1 MKKIMVLAT
10 LFSAFL
16 AASAVDIVVIDLNF
30 YNPDGVIVL
39 ESKLPEG
46 VTMPP
51 KIRFIN
57 PKLKGHAFR
66 LNVNL
71 DKTQSVDVKLK
82 VKSGSGRIDPSV
94 SCRPEPKRN
103 GWEIECTEFE
113 FCGEASDKVPL
124 VFKKWTSL
132 GNTPPFVAEE
142 GETITVKAKFK
153 VVK

>member
-1 MKKIMVLAT
+1 MKKLMVLAM
-10 LFSAFL
+10 LCSAFL
-16 AASAVDIVVIDLNF
+16 AVSAADIVVIDLNF
-30 YNPDGVIVL
+30 YNPDGVIVV
-39 ESKLPEG
+39 EGKLPEG

-57 PKLKGHAFR
+57 PKIKGHAFR

-82 VKSGSGRIDPSV
+82 VKGSGRIDPSV
-94 SCRPEPKRN
+94 SCRPEPKRT
-103 GWEIECTEFE
+103 GWEIECLEFE

-132 GNTPPFVAEE
+132 GPQPPFVAEE
-142 GETITVKAKFK
+142 GETITVKAKFR

>member
-1 MKKIMVLAT
+1 MKKIMVLAM

-16 AASAVDIVVIDLNF
+16 AVSAVDFVTIDLNF
-30 YNPDGVIVL
+30 YDPDGAITV
-39 ESKLPEG
+39 EGELPEG

-57 PKLKGHAFR
+57 PKVKGYAFR

-82 VKSGSGRIDPSV
+82 VKGAGRIDPSV
-94 SCRPEPKRN
+94 SCRPAPKRD
-103 GWEIECTEFE
+103 GWEIECLEFE
-113 FCGEASDKVPL
+113 FCGEASDKTPL
-124 VFKKWTSL
+124 VFKKWTSM
-132 GNTPPFVAEE
+132 GTQPPFVAED
-142 GETITVKAKFK
+142 GDTLTIKAKFK

>member
-1 MKKIMVLAT
+1 MKKIMVLAM

-16 AASAVDIVVIDLNF
+16 AVSAVDFVTIDLNF
-30 YNPDGVIVL
+30 YDPDGAITV
-39 ESKLPEG
+39 EGELPEG

-57 PKLKGHAFR
+57 PKVKGYAFR

-82 VKSGSGRIDPSV
+82 VKGAGRIDPSV
-94 SCRPEPKRN
+94 SCRPEPKRT
-103 GWEIECTEFE
+103 GWEIECSEFE
-113 FCGEASDKVPL
+113 FCGEASDKTPL
-124 VFKKWTSL
+124 VFKKWTSM
-132 GNTPPFVAEE
+132 GPQPMFVAED

-153 VVK
+153 KIK